1 MNTFLPFNN
10 DSTFQQLKP
19 AFKKL
24 GAWIKE
30 NWFEIVALCF
40 AAAIV
45 EDVEDVADHSHMSAT
60 IDVMTAAAEGVI

>member
-1 MNTFLPFNN
+1 MNTFLPRNN
-10 DSTFQQLKP
+10 DSTFQKLKP

-24 GAWIKE
+24 GVWIKE

-45 EDVEDVADHSHMSAT
+45 EDVDDVSDYSHMSAT